1 MGAGSRWAGVAVACV
16 ALSGCGGSVRPV
28 TVQTTPIGP
37 VCVGQGPL
45 DSAQVHR
52 LGERVVALRE
62 LPFLA
67 EVPVSF
73 VEDAVFEQRVLES
86 MAESPSAHT
95 EQLLG
100 EQAVQASR
108 RRRARFLMAVYSPRS
123 KAVFVRRVLPDGWS
137 EGDLPTLVAHEL
149 VHALQEQHFSVHQL
163 SLARVAAH
171 DIDGALAL
179 DALLEGE
186 AELIATGV
194 GAALRGAPPRR
205 AMLGLGR
212 HLMLDSRALA
222 RAGSVNQAL
231 ATANP
236 RTQEGVLF
244 PYQFG
249 PRFASA
255 LFRVGGAA
263 ALDAAWASPPTT
275 TREIFD
281 PAHYVAA
288 RPAYRLGELPVAPGF
303 SKRSSTSLGAA
314 GFYRTVS
321 GGNGDPAVRSEL
333 FELAT
338 HLLADRAMFVGNTLF
353 SKGFQAS
360 WVFDSEASAQAAE
373 RALRARLVDSLD
385 QLPRLTRLQ
394 RSGTRLLLSESIPR
408 ALVEPLVAASF
419 AVPLTELPAGRA
431 PRVLPELAPSPAES
445 LAALDPEARR
455 ARLGGVGLRAGAGNR
470 DPHPHATWLDHVE
483 EEPDRHLFLVVMG
496 ESDVRPQVLV
506 DGFVSGVYRNGLGQR
521 RDALGEVRHAGH
533 AFAGESLRWTTR
545 AGIDSSAQLLHAPV
559 CGGRAALALLVV
571 PAAAD
576 WNELPQRITG
586 LETLESSLHCAE
598 LARGATEDLAP

>member
-1 MGAGSRWAGVAVACV
+1 MGAGSRWAGLAIACV
-16 ALSGCGGSVRPV
+16 ALSGCGGAVRPATAV
-28 TVQTTPIGP
+28 VAPVGP

-45 DSAQVHR
+45 DSAQVR
-52 LGERVVALRE
+52 QLGEHVVTLRK

-73 VEDAVFEQRVLES
+73 VDDAVFEQRVLES
-86 MAESPSAHT
+86 MAESPSGLAD
-95 EQLLG
+95 ELLS

-108 RRRARFLMAVYSPRS
+108 RRRARFLVAAYSPRS
-123 KAVFVRRVLPDGWS
+123 KAVLVRRVLPDGWTDRALQS
-137 EGDLPTLVAHEL
+137 LVAHEL

-163 SLARVAAH
+163 SLARLASH

-179 DALLEGE
+179 ETLLEGE

-194 GAALRGAPPRR
+194 EATLRGAPPRR
-205 AMLGLGR
+205 VMVGVGR
-212 HLMLDSRALA
+212 HLVLDSRALA
-222 RAGSVNQAL
+222 RAGSATDAL
-231 ATANP
+231 VTAAA
-236 RTQEGVLF
+236 RTREGVLF

-281 PAHYVAA
+281 PARYVAA
-288 RPAYRLGELPVAPGF
+288 RPAHRLGELPVAPGF
-303 SKRSSTSLGAA
+303 TKRSSTSLGAA
-314 GFYRTVS
+314 GFYRMVS
-321 GGNGDPAVRSEL
+321 GDNDDPAVRREL

-353 SKGFQAS
+353 PRGFQAS
-360 WVFDSEASAQAAE
+360 WVFDSEVSAQAAE
-373 RALRARLVDSLD
+373 RALQARLVDSHG
-385 QLPRLTRLQ
+385 QLPRLSRLQ
-394 RSGTRLLLSESIPR
+394 RSGDRLLLSESIPK
-408 ALVEPLVAASF
+408 ALMEPLIAASF
-419 AVPLTELPAGRA
+419 AAPLTELSAARA
-431 PRVLPELAPSPAES
+431 PRVLPELEPSPAEA

-455 ARLGGVGLRAGAGNR
+455 ARMGGVGLRPGVGNR

-483 EEPDRHLFLVVMG
+483 EGQDRHLFLVVMG

-506 DGFVSGVYRNGLGQR
+506 DGFVKGVSGNGLGQR
-521 RDALGEVRHAGH
+521 RDALGEARHAGH
-533 AFAGESLRWTTR
+533 AFVGESLQWTTR
-545 AGIDSSAQLLHAPV
+545 GGRDASAQLLHAPV

-571 PAAAD
+571 PAVAD
-576 WNELPQRITG
+576 WNELPQRILG
-586 LETLESSLHCAE
+586 LEGLESSSHCAE
-598 LARGATEDLAP
+598 LERVATEDLAP